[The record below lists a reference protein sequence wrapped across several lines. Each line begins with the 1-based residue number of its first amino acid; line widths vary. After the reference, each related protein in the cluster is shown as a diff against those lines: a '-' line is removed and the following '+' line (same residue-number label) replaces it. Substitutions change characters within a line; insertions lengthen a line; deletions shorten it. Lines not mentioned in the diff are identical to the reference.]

1 MSNHLKNATSP
12 YLLQHAENPVD
23 WYPWCKQAFEKA
35 KSEDKPI
42 FLSIGYST
50 CHWCHVMAH
59 ESFEDK
65 KTAEIL
71 NQYFVSIKIDR
82 EERPDIDSVYMSVCQ
97 AFTGS
102 GGWPMS
108 IFMTWDKK
116 PFFAGT
122 YFPPK
127 SHYGMPP
134 FRICR
139 SVFSAIFKASESC
152 LCLAYSIKNSRL
164 CGVGNLGAE
173 LNPPLISSKLSE
185 NICIARLINSSSSIF
200 LSPDSALFRCV
211 MICSA
216 DCKSFLRLLFH

>member
-127 SHYGMPP
+127 SHYGMPGFP
-134 FRICR
+134 DLLDVIVSQWNNNRR
-139 SVFSAIFKASESC
+139 KLLQSAEQIITHLKSAESGDKNIDDEELIKRC
-152 LCLAYSIKNSRL
+152 LLYTSDA
-164 CGVGNLGAE
+164 
-173 LNPPLISSKLSE
+173 
-185 NICIARLINSSSSIF
+185 
-200 LSPDSALFRCV
+200 
-211 MICSA
+211 A
-216 DCKSFLRLLFH
+216 DE